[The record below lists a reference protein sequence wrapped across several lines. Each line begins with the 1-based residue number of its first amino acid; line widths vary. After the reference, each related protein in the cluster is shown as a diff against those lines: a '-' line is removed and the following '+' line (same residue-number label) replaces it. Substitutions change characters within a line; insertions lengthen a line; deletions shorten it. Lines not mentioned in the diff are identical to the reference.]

1 MLNQYFQIE
10 EEERNRIDSIKK
22 NERDKIS
29 EEMKQFE
36 ENQKVQRKLAIQNH
50 VR

>member
-1 MLNQYFQIE
+1 M
-10 EEERNRIDSIKK
+10 IKK

-36 ENQKVQRKLAIQNH
+36 EKQKHQRQLAIQNH
-50 VR
+50 VYLNNRLYFFVGS